1 MVECRLCNTNNPAG
15 MLHCST
21 CDGDLPLTNPLP
33 MDNKPK
39 MVIVHVEDALLDE
52 SAGER
57 VAKRKGLSGKRF
69 EREVALN
76 LENSKAAPGTQPF
89 LSGLASDNFTV
100 AYLTNKDEEFR
111 YRLQGHIRSLGFP
124 MMADSDGVLV
134 LPGSARDNIRSL
146 SGRYEILYY
155 FGSNAASTAKMM
167 HIPGVYA
174 TIGDYAGQ
182 PENPYIAPETTPG
195 AYTLSGLRPEPT
207 PGAYTLT
214 NPSDMGFRFVCR
226 VCGKNP
232 PMEECAQD
240 ARGVLVH
247 MVDGGE
253 LRLVNEGMAQK
264 MQQGIP
270 QGPLRNPVPKP
281 RRQTSKKTGKK
292 RRESAK
298 NYFQRLMSNDMM
310 NKDFPRNDQRS
321 AVALSYVEKEYGQR
335 GVASVTK
342 SWSPMTNPTTEG
354 LPIYSAE
361 PTGAKNLG
369 MVSAVVQVGR
379 GVVKDIGEGLQDFY
393 RALIG
398 GRQSMTEKRMML
410 AVAEMHLDLTNAVE
424 QKGGNAIG
432 NVRLDYEH
440 PTQGGDIT
448 LIATADALKIPKKNA
463 PFDFGERLKESA
475 DSWKGRL
482 EEWADKYLDD
492 ALEEKMMGK
501 GQVELRSLE
510 GEDYFVY
517 EVGFSDYYVAVEAVQ
532 EFYGILELVE
542 NYVSGQL
549 DHNMWNYAT
558 QRRGPARRTK
568 ALQEIE
574 FHLAKLYPPC
584 KYANIFYVDEDN
596 KATDFLPIHLPRQPH
611 LRFEFWYLKDD
622 IQAEYAKN
630 PPGRPTRESLK
641 KRLKDLVKDYE
652 TVILSSVGGELPLGG
667 WEDVEDAVFY
677 DLHEMFGWGAELVPP
692 TPFSRKNPPS
702 TKKMDKA
709 KKAYKDFNG
718 KDPKEVRTEKVDFG
732 GMLVYLGDCWS
743 IGYRNGKEGFGDDQ
757 KYIHE
762 FGVDE
767 ETGRTFEEPKLY
779 MTVPDQGK
787 PMLVIKDG
795 AWKIKT
801 DKNGVSW
808 IYY

>member
-264 MQQGIP
+264 IQQGIP

-298 NYFQRLMSNDMM
+298 SYFQRLHSALHEE
-310 NKDFPRNDQRS
+310 FPGNRQRN
-321 AVALSYVEKEYGQR
+321 AVALSYVEKEYGKR

-342 SWSPMTNPTTEG
+342 SWSPMTNPASPKKVKKAEAAYKKFHGGKTPDEITTAQIDVG
-354 LPIYSAE
+354 DVWYSLGECWTIGYMSPKENGDETQKFIHEMNEESKDGNYPVLYATMPENGE
-361 PTGAKNLG
+361 P
-369 MVSAVVQVGR
+369 M
-379 GVVKDIGEGLQDFY
+379 
-393 RALIG
+393 LII
-398 GRQSMTEKRMML
+398 
-410 AVAEMHLDLTNAVE
+410 
-424 QKGGNAIG
+424 KGGSMKIG
-432 NVRLDYEH
+432 MRD
-440 PTQGGDIT
+440 GKAW
-448 LIATADALKIPKKNA
+448 LID
-463 PFDFGERLKESA
+463 
-475 DSWKGRL
+475 
-482 EEWADKYLDD
+482 
-492 ALEEKMMGK
+492 
-501 GQVELRSLE
+501 
-510 GEDYFVY
+510 
-517 EVGFSDYYVAVEAVQ
+517 
-532 EFYGILELVE
+532 
-542 NYVSGQL
+542 
-549 DHNMWNYAT
+549 
-558 QRRGPARRTK
+558 
-568 ALQEIE
+568 
-574 FHLAKLYPPC
+574 
-584 KYANIFYVDEDN
+584 
-596 KATDFLPIHLPRQPH
+596 
-611 LRFEFWYLKDD
+611 
-622 IQAEYAKN
+622 
-630 PPGRPTRESLK
+630 
-641 KRLKDLVKDYE
+641 
-652 TVILSSVGGELPLGG
+652 
-667 WEDVEDAVFY
+667 
-677 DLHEMFGWGAELVPP
+677 
-692 TPFSRKNPPS
+692 
-702 TKKMDKA
+702 
-709 KKAYKDFNG
+709 
-718 KDPKEVRTEKVDFG
+718 
-732 GMLVYLGDCWS
+732 
-743 IGYRNGKEGFGDDQ
+743 
-757 KYIHE
+757 
-762 FGVDE
+762 
-767 ETGRTFEEPKLY
+767 
-779 MTVPDQGK
+779 
-787 PMLVIKDG
+787 
-795 AWKIKT
+795 
-801 DKNGVSW
+801 
-808 IYY
+808 